1 MRTFIAIDIPEPVKE
16 QIVEIQNSL
25 PEFKGKR
32 TEFENLHLTLKF
44 LGEVDEKKIEEIK
57 EKLRE
62 IKLKQFGAEID
73 SMGVFDNRKSNS
85 YTRQIVVW
93 LGIRNCDELQRE
105 VDEKLSGLFEKE
117 KRFMSHL
124 TIARVKSVRDKRKF
138 LEEIRKIKLPE
149 MKFAVENFK
158 LKKSILTEEKPIYE
172 NLEIYNLD

>member
-44 LGEVDEKKIEEIK
+44 LGEVDENKIEEIE

-73 SMGVFDNRKSNS
+73 SMDVFSEKF
-85 YTRQIVVW
+85 IKIVW
-93 LGIRNCDELQRE
+93 LHIKGCDEFQRE

-124 TIARVKSVRDKRKF
+124 TIARIKSVRDKRKF

-149 MKFAVENFK
+149 MKFIVENFK